1 MSIENMSVE
10 TRENYDR
17 LMRYLMNYA
26 MFDHHI
32 GIEFSD
38 RLPPFAPPIS
48 YEKPG
53 KLIIMN
59 AKWWHPTEMPF
70 LLAHEIAHVLYEDQQ
85 YYNLN
90 DQTVNHGE
98 ADANIFAINLLYK
111 YCEENDYHFDNFYNF
126 AKAFCIPHDL
136 YYLFTDGR
144 IVQSN

>member
-1 MSIENMSVE
+1 MSMSIENMSVE

-70 LLAHEIAHVLYEDQQ
+70 LLAHEIGHILHESAAFYHISHLTT
-85 YYNLN
+85 LK
-90 DQTVNHGE
+90 GE
-98 ADANIFAINLLYK
+98 ACENLFAIKLLQK
-111 YCEENDYHFDNFYNF
+111 YCIENEIYFDTSYKF
-126 AKAFCIPHDL
+126 AKCFGIPENC
-136 YYLFTDGR
+136 YYLLGF
-144 IVQSN
+144 IA